1 MGLSI
6 NDVTVFYV
14 EGVRNCVKFDL
25 SLRRRKKGSDM
36 GGTGGTGVKT
46 MGEGNGRGIVMLF
59 MDRP

>member
-36 GGTGGTGVKT
+36 GGTGVKT